1 MKPLQ
6 EVAEIMIS
14 YKPTVSANPVIKC
27 SHDAYKELRDFFPE
41 ELISLQEMFVV
52 KYMNNANRIIG
63 VYRMSVGGIVGTVA
77 DPRIILGTALKVAA
91 TSMIIAHNHPSGQLK
106 PSVADER
113 LTSKIKEGAK
123 FMDINLADHI
133 ILSPTDEAYY
143 SFADEGLI

>member
-6 EVAEIMIS
+6 EVAEITIS
-14 YKPTVSANPVIKC
+14 YKPIVSANPLIKC
-27 SHDAYKELRDFFPE
+27 SHDAYQELRDFFPV

-52 KYMNNANRIIG
+52 MYMNNANRIIG

-133 ILSPTDEAYY
+133 ILSPIYDAYY
-143 SFADEGLI
+143 SFADEGII